1 MKLSTEL
8 CNTAVACSCRVC
20 AQSEGS
26 SGLRDPM
33 NAAGRATLREKD
45 RSKIEEETLK
55 IALERAIPLL
65 RQAGC
70 AITGPG

>member
-1 MKLSTEL
+1 
-8 CNTAVACSCRVC
+8 
-20 AQSEGS
+20 
-26 SGLRDPM
+26 M